1 MIIVLVDS
9 TVVYNDP
16 LRPRYKRERTK
27 PPLDPAKTPADLFK
41 KKIIFACF
49 KGVNGQKPL
58 QLLPINH
65 QIWISRDEMKPY
77 RTPTNLTNVFC
88 SFAEL

>member
-16 LRPRYKRERTK
+16 LCPRYKRERTK
-27 PPLDPAKTPADLFK
+27 PPLDPAKTPADLLKKK

-49 KGVNGQKPL
+49 KGVNGQKAFA
-58 QLLPINH
+58 
-65 QIWISRDEMKPY
+65 
-77 RTPTNLTNVFC
+77 TPSNQPSNMDFKR
-88 SFAEL
+88 